1 MPAVESSGGFAGTA
15 RERQGVFSGMNEGA
29 DRMQS
34 DLQIPRRFTVP
45 QRSEHLVLILSF
57 TLLSVT
63 GLIQKYPMN
72 ITSDYLMNLMG
83 GIQTVRVIHRA
94 AAILFALLGIYH
106 ALAVAHKILVRRVQ
120 MTMMPAL
127 KDIADGLNSIRHS
140 LFLRKEPPQMP
151 RYNFAEKLEYWAL
164 IWGGI
169 IMVVT
174 GFMLWNPLI
183 TTEFLP
189 GQFIPAAKAAHGGE
203 AVLAVLAIIV
213 WHFYNVHLRMFNKSM
228 FTGRLTPHQME
239 EEHGA
244 EWAEYQA
251 GKPGPKYDI
260 RKMHRRQ
267 RIFLPLAGIAGLL
280 GAGGIYWAATA
291 ESTAISALPAVAKN
305 GPVYS
310 PTQVSS
316 PLPERRSVVAAP
328 GIPHEI
334 AGREKCYDC
343 HGRTGMKPIPQNH
356 EGRPTES
363 CRICHTLK
371 PVRKAAKPSE
381 EKMVPSGPKPIPHT
395 IEAAPYKNCALCHG
409 AGKPKPFPENHAAFP
424 AESCTACHK
433 PAAPK

>member
-1 MPAVESSGGFAGTA
+1 
-15 RERQGVFSGMNEGA
+15 MNEGA

-45 QRSEHLVLILSF
+45 QRIEHVVLILSF
-57 TLLSVT
+57 SLLSVT

-83 GIQTVRVIHRA
+83 GIQAVRVVHRA
-94 AAILFALLGIYH
+94 AAILFALLGVYH
-106 ALAVAHKILVRRVQ
+106 VLAVAHKIFVRRVQ
-120 MTMMPAL
+120 MTMMPAV
-127 KDIADGLNSIRHS
+127 KDIADGLHSIRHS
-140 LFLRKEPPQMP
+140 LFLSKEPPQMP

-244 EWAEYQA
+244 EWAEFRS
-251 GKPGPKYDI
+251 GKPGREYD
-260 RKMHRRQ
+260 RSKMQRRQ
-267 RIFLPLAGIAGLL
+267 RVFLPLAGIAGLL

-291 ESTAISALPAVAKN
+291 ENTAISTLPVETKH

-310 PTQVSS
+310 PTEIAS
-316 PLPERRSVVAAP
+316 PPTASRSVVSAP

-334 AGREKCYDC
+334 AGRGKCYDC
-343 HGRTGMKPIPQNH
+343 HGRSGVKPIPQNH
-356 EGRPTES
+356 EGRPRES
-363 CRICHTLK
+363 CRICHNLK
-371 PVRKAAKPSE
+371 PIQKAAKPVE
-381 EKMVPSGPKPIPHT
+381 EKAAPSGPKPIPHT
-395 IEAAPYKNCALCHG
+395 IDAAPYKNCALCHG
-409 AGKPKPFPENHAAFP
+409 AGKLKPYPENHAAFP